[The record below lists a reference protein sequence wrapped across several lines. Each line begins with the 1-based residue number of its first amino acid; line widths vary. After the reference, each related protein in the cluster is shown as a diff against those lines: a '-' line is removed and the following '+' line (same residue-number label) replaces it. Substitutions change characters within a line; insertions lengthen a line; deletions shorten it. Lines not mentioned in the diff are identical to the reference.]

1 MLSHGGTAGRGL
13 GGPLVGRRHLDIFS
27 QKFQNLRLKAG
38 NSYAPYMPHY
48 PPQIPAH
55 SLTCCVNCPALRYIA
70 ALQFQI
76 FSAAEEIISAEKPC
90 MLVGLGGI
98 GRSAGFDAVMLF
110 SDRLSEQ
117 EVLEAKTANRENLLE
132 TLLRDF
138 RTTFPNLTFEL
149 QLDFPIINAQ
159 AFALEDRRIVTIY
172 GGLALHPKLG
182 PESLAFIILHEA
194 GHHLAR
200 GCRSTRDRFLACE
213 CASDY
218 WAVTV
223 GTDTLLQ
230 KSGRRLRMRAA
241 LEELSQIMS
250 PRQPSKGSYTKRTST
265 SGCWARGWS
274 LRSRALLERARPPTI
289 KGCCI
294 TYV

>member
-1 MLSHGGTAGRGL
+1 
-13 GGPLVGRRHLDIFS
+13 
-27 QKFQNLRLKAG
+27 
-38 NSYAPYMPHY
+38 
-48 PPQIPAH
+48 
-55 SLTCCVNCPALRYIA
+55 
-70 ALQFQI
+70 
-76 FSAAEEIISAEKPC
+76 
-90 MLVGLGGI
+90 
-98 GRSAGFDAVMLF
+98 MLF

-117 EVLEAKTANRENLLE
+117 EMLEAKGANRQVLLDI
-132 TLLRDF
+132 LLSDF
-138 RTTFPNLTFEL
+138 RKAFPDLTFEL

-200 GCRSTRDRFLACE
+200 GCRSIRDRSLACE

-250 PRQPSKGSYTKRTST
+250 SRQPSKDSYTKKDRYAKRTAT

-274 LRSRALLERARPPTI
+274 LRRHALFERARPPMI
-289 KGCCI
+289 EGFCI
-294 TYV
+294 TYI